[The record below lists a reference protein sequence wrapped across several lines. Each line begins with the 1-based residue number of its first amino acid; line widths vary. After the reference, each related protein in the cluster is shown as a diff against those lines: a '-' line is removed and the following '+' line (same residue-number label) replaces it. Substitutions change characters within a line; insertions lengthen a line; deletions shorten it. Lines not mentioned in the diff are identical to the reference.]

1 MGTSVLSQS
10 LHLGLVGLG
19 LVVLGLGLALG
30 LALRVDVGALV
41 MVILSVVNTRNEP
54 MALKLLRVVPTPG
67 LSKKYAAVFLLPN
80 GRQRTVRFGTA
91 SNYVSNE
98 RKTARARAAYGVHR
112 TAPREREPRRS
123 AHTRR
128 AVEVAAVGRE
138 QEPGS
143 QHGGVQAALPLAVR
157 CASRET
163 GPTDLP
169 QTCRAAAEGQLL
181 QDPREIDI
189 TCPSRLRELGRRS
202 QDMPR
207 FATAR
212 LDPHPFFFF
221 LFPSV
226 AVGSR

>member
-1 MGTSVLSQS
+1 MS
-10 LHLGLVGLG
+10 
-19 LVVLGLGLALG
+19 
-30 LALRVDVGALV
+30 GAG
-41 MVILSVVNTRNEP
+41 MS
-54 MALKLLRVVPTPG
+54 TPDRG
-67 LSKKYAAVFLLPN
+67 GIGEWS
-80 GRQRTVRFGTA
+80 RR
-91 SNYVSNE
+91 
-98 RKTARARAAYGVHR
+98 
-112 TAPREREPRRS
+112 RERCV
-123 AHTRR
+123 
-128 AVEVAAVGRE
+128 AVRGCCCALEVAAVGRE
-138 QEPGS
+138 QEPGP

-221 LFPSV
+221 FSPRLPLVAASHTHLLPFLCPLSPPS
-226 AVGSR
+226 AIGRP

>member
-1 MGTSVLSQS
+1 M
-10 LHLGLVGLG
+10 
-19 LVVLGLGLALG
+19 
-30 LALRVDVGALV
+30 
-41 MVILSVVNTRNEP
+41 
-54 MALKLLRVVPTPG
+54 
-67 LSKKYAAVFLLPN
+67 
-80 GRQRTVRFGTA
+80 
-91 SNYVSNE
+91 
-98 RKTARARAAYGVHR
+98 
-112 TAPREREPRRS
+112 
-123 AHTRR
+123 
-128 AVEVAAVGRE
+128 GRE
-138 QEPGS
+138 QEPGP

-169 QTCRAAAEGQLL
+169 QTCCAAAEGQLL

-221 LFPSV
+221 FSPRLPLV
-226 AVGSR
+226 AASKRSAYRCAPAARAPQGAAARARTPTVALTVTGELPRALRARLAATLPRPPKHSSFLQRTALRSANLAAASITEK